1 MNYRIVLYTLG
12 LVLNFEAAF
21 MLLPF
26 VCGIIFQEAEA
37 FYFVICAAVCAACGI
52 ALTFKRPKKK
62 NIYSK
67 EGFVIVA
74 FSWIIMSIFAALP
87 FVISKSI
94 PSFINALFETV
105 SGFTTTGATVLGE
118 IESLPK
124 CMLFWR
130 SFSHWIGGMGVLVF
144 LVSIMPIS
152 GGNNLYLMKA
162 ESPGPSVTKLVPRVK
177 TSAKLLYEIYAV
189 MTIIEAVF
197 LVCGGVSVFEAIT
210 LSFSTAGTGGFSVL
224 NSSAAEYSSYV
235 QIVLTVFMTLFGVN
249 FTVYYLILAKRFK
262 EAFNSEELKV
272 YIGIILCSSII
283 IGININGMFGSAAEA
298 FKHSFFQV
306 ASVITTTGFATVDFD
321 KWPSLSKTILI
332 LIMFIG
338 ACAGSTGGGMKVSR
352 IIIALKSVVKE
363 LKLMAHPKST
373 HKISVDNRLVEHDV
387 IRSVN
392 VYIVSYAVI
401 FIISM
406 LIVSIDNFS
415 FTTNFTA
422 VATTM
427 NNVGPGLE
435 AVGPICNFNDFSVL
449 SKVVFIIDMLIGR
462 LEIFPI
468 LVLFSPY
475 TWKR

>member
-26 VCGIIFQEAEA
+26 LCGAIFGESEAFCFILCAALCAVCG
-37 FYFVICAAVCAACGI
+37 V
-52 ALTFKRPKKK
+52 ALTLKRPKNKT
-62 NIYSK
+62 IYSK

-94 PSFINALFETV
+94 PSFVNALFETV
-105 SGFTTTGATVLGE
+105 SGFTTTGATILSD
-118 IESLPK
+118 IELLPK

-130 SFSHWIGGMGVLVF
+130 SFTHWIGGMGVLVF
-144 LVSIMPIS
+144 LMSVMPIS

-162 ESPGPSVTKLVPRVK
+162 ESPGPSVTKLVPKVK
-177 TSAKLLYEIYAV
+177 TSAKLLYGIYTV
-189 MTIIEAVF
+189 MTVVEVLF
-197 LVCGGVSVFEAIT
+197 LICGGVSVFEAIT

-224 NSSAAEYSSYV
+224 NSSAADYSSYV
-235 QIVLTVFMTLFGVN
+235 QIVLTVFMILFGVN
-249 FTVYYLILAKRFK
+249 FTLYYLMLARRFK
-262 EAFNSEELKV
+262 EAFHSEELKV
-272 YIGIILCSSII
+272 YMGIILCSSVII
-283 IGININGMFGSAAEA
+283 CLNIRGMFASTAEA
-298 FKHSFFQV
+298 MKHSFFQV

-352 IIIALKSVVKE
+352 IIIAIKSVVKE
-363 LKLMAHPKST
+363 LKIMAHPKST
-373 HKISVDNRLVEHDV
+373 HKISVDNRLIEHEV

-401 FIISM
+401 FIASM
-406 LIVSIDNFS
+406 LLVSIDNFS
-415 FTTNFTA
+415 YATNFTA
-422 VATTM
+422 VATAI

-435 AVGPICNFNDFSVL
+435 AVGPIHNFNDFSVP
-449 SKVVFIIDMLIGR
+449 SKFVFIMDMLIGR

-468 LVLFSPY
+468 MVLFSPY

>member
-12 LVLNFEAAF
+12 MVLNFEAAC

-26 VCGIIFQEAEA
+26 LCGLIFKESEAIC
-37 FYFVICAAVCAACGI
+37 FVICALLCVLAGL
-52 ALTFKRPKKK
+52 ALTIKRPKNKT
-62 NIYSK
+62 IYSK

-87 FVISKSI
+87 FVVSKSI

-105 SGFTTTGATVLGE
+105 SGFTTTGATVLND
-118 IESLPK
+118 IEALPK

-130 SFSHWIGGMGVLVF
+130 SFTHWIGGMGVLVF
-144 LVSIMPIS
+144 LVSILPLS

-177 TSAKLLYEIYAV
+177 TSAKLLYEIYTV
-189 MTIIEAVF
+189 MTVIEAIF

-235 QIVLTVFMTLFGVN
+235 QIVLTVFMILFGIN

-262 EAFNSEELKV
+262 EALRSEELKV
-272 YIGIILCSSII
+272 YLGVIICASIVI
-283 IGININGMFGSAAEA
+283 CVNISGMFGSFSEA
-298 FKHSFFQV
+298 LKHSFFQV
-306 ASVITTTGFATVDFD
+306 ASVITTTGFVTVDFD
-321 KWPSLSKTILI
+321 KWPSLSKSILI

-363 LKLMAHPKST
+363 LKIMAHPKST
-373 HKISVDNRLVEHDV
+373 HKIAMDNRLIEHEI

-406 LIVSIDNFS
+406 LVVSIDNFS

-435 AVGPICNFNDFSVL
+435 AVGPVCNFNDFSVL
-449 SKVVFIIDMLIGR
+449 SKLVFIVDMLIGR

>member
-26 VCGIIFQEAEA
+26 LCGVIFKEQEAFCFILCAVLCAVCG
-37 FYFVICAAVCAACGI
+37 V
-52 ALTFKRPKKK
+52 ALTLKRPKNKT
-62 NIYSK
+62 IYSK

-74 FSWIIMSIFAALP
+74 FSWIVMSIFAALP
-87 FVISKSI
+87 FVISNSI
-94 PSFINALFETV
+94 PSFVNALFETV
-105 SGFTTTGATVLGE
+105 SGFTTTGATILGD

-130 SFSHWIGGMGVLVF
+130 SFTHWIGGMGVLVF
-144 LVSIMPIS
+144 LMSVMPIS

-189 MTIIEAVF
+189 MTVIEMIF

-224 NSSAAEYSSYV
+224 NSSAADYSSYV
-235 QIVLTVFMTLFGVN
+235 QIVLTVFMVLFGVN
-249 FTVYYLILAKRFK
+249 FTVYYLIIARRFK
-262 EAFNSEELKV
+262 EALHSEELKA
-272 YIGIILCSSII
+272 YIGIILCSSLII
-283 IGININGMFGSAAEA
+283 CFNIRGMFGSTAEA
-298 FKHSFFQV
+298 LKHSVFQV

-321 KWPSLSKTILI
+321 KWPSFSKSILI

-363 LKLMAHPKST
+363 LKIMAHPKTT
-373 HKISVDNRLVEHDV
+373 HKIAMDSRLIEHDV

-415 FTTNFTA
+415 FATNFTA

-435 AVGPICNFNDFSVL
+435 AVGPVCNFDGFSTL
-449 SKVVFIIDMLIGR
+449 SKVIFIIDMLIGR

>member
-26 VCGIIFQEAEA
+26 LCGVIFKEQDAFCFILCAALCAVCG
-37 FYFVICAAVCAACGI
+37 V
-52 ALTFKRPKKK
+52 ALTLKRPKNKT
-62 NIYSK
+62 IYSK
-67 EGFVIVA
+67 EGLVIVA
-74 FSWIIMSIFAALP
+74 FSWIVMSIFAALP
-87 FVISKSI
+87 FVISNSI
-94 PSFINALFETV
+94 PNFVNALFETV
-105 SGFTTTGATVLGE
+105 SGFTTTGATILSD

-130 SFSHWIGGMGVLVF
+130 SFTHWIGGMGVLVF
-144 LVSIMPIS
+144 LMSVMPIS

-189 MTIIEAVF
+189 MTVIEMIF

-224 NSSAAEYSSYV
+224 NSSAADYSSYV
-235 QIVLTVFMTLFGVN
+235 QIVLTIFMILFGIN
-249 FTVYYLILAKRFK
+249 FTVYYLIIARRFK
-262 EAFNSEELKV
+262 EALHSEELKA
-272 YIGIILCSSII
+272 YIGIILCSSLII
-283 IGININGMFGSAAEA
+283 CFNIRGMFGSMAEA
-298 FKHSFFQV
+298 LKHSVFQV

-321 KWPSLSKTILI
+321 KWPSLSKSILI

-363 LKLMAHPKST
+363 LKIMAHPKTT
-373 HKISVDNRLVEHDV
+373 HKIAMDSRLIEHEV

-415 FTTNFTA
+415 FATNFTA

-435 AVGPICNFNDFSVL
+435 AVGPVCNFDGFSTL
-449 SKVVFIIDMLIGR
+449 SKMVFIIDMLIGR

>member
-1 MNYRIVLYTLG
+1 MNYRIVFYTLG
-12 LVLNFEAAF
+12 MVLNFEAAC

-26 VCGIIFQEAEA
+26 LCGAVFGESESIYFILCAVLCIIPGFL
-37 FYFVICAAVCAACGI
+37 
-52 ALTFKRPKKK
+52 LTFRRPKNKT
-62 NIYSK
+62 IYSR

-94 PSFINALFETV
+94 PDFINALFETV
-105 SGFTTTGATVLGE
+105 SGFSTTGATILTE

-130 SFSHWIGGMGVLVF
+130 SFTHWIGGMGVLVF
-144 LVSIMPIS
+144 LVSILPLS
-152 GGNNLYLMKA
+152 GSNNLYLMKA

-177 TSAKLLYEIYAV
+177 ASAKILYEIYAA
-189 MTIIEAVF
+189 MTVIETIF
-197 LVCGGVSVFEAIT
+197 LLFGGVSVFEAIT

-224 NSSAAEYSSYV
+224 NTSAAEYSSYV
-235 QIVLTVFMTLFGVN
+235 QIVLTVFMVLFGIN
-249 FTVYYLILAKRFK
+249 FTLYYLLLAKRFK
-262 EAFNSEELKV
+262 NAFCSEELGV
-272 YIGIILCSSII
+272 YICIIIFSSLI
-283 IGININGMFGSAAEA
+283 IGINISGMFPSFAEA
-298 FKHSFFQV
+298 LKHSFFQV
-306 ASVITTTGFATVDFD
+306 AAVITTTGFSTVDFD
-321 KWPSLSKTILI
+321 KWPSFSKTILV
-332 LIMFIG
+332 LLMFIG

-352 IIIALKSVVKE
+352 IIIAVKSVIKE
-363 LKLMAHPKST
+363 LKIMAHPKST
-373 HKISVDNRLVEHDV
+373 HKLTMDNRLIEHEV

-406 LIVSIDNFS
+406 LVVSIDNFS

-422 VATTM
+422 VATAI

-435 AVGPICNFNDFSVL
+435 AVGPAYTFNDFSAL
-449 SKVVFIIDMLIGR
+449 SKLVFIVDMLIGR

-475 TWKR
+475 TWKN